1 MKTKQNLVD
10 RVIEVIKSD
19 INSGDVTALDGL
31 LLNTDVSSLVR
42 YLPEEEWKNYN
53 VILQEK
59 FKRDSIEDARHILCE
74 NMDLDVSSIEENI
87 LFQINA
93 IQEFSKENPD
103 KYIDWV
109 PGVVVWGMVANT
121 YTCEE
126 FLEHIGW

>member
-10 RVIEVIKSD
+10 RVIEEIKSD
-19 INSGDVTALDGL
+19 INSGDVTALDEL
-31 LLNTDVSSLVR
+31 LLKTDVSLLVH
-42 YLPEEEWKNYN
+42 YLPEEEWKNYDI
-53 VILQEK
+53 ILQEK
-59 FKRDSIEDARHILCE
+59 FKRDSIEEARRILCE

-109 PGVVVWGMVANT
+109 PSVVVWGMVANT

-126 FLEHIGW
+126 FLENIGW